1 MVGHGSQAARH
12 CFCNDI
18 EQGLDIGE
26 VQGVLG
32 QPQKER
38 EHAGLE
44 SAMLLSV
51 VPEK

>member
-1 MVGHGSQAARH
+1 MVGSMSQTAQH
-12 CFCNDI
+12 CFCNDA
-18 EQGLDIGE
+18 EQEIDTGE
-26 VQGVLG
+26 GQEGLG

-44 SAMLLSV
+44 SATLLSV